1 MMEVKSDIVLHNGQ
15 KRIIKELLTNPVR
28 YNVVNASRQFGK
40 SILGREL
47 VNWFAFN
54 FNQYENQVLKPK
66 NLTARCKIV
75 WTSPTI
81 PQAKKVYKEFE
92 DAWAP
97 ILKYRNKTERLLV
110 TKNNTQV
117 RFYGVDKPDN
127 IRGDNANYM
136 ICDEYAFYKDDVFNT
151 VLRPMLAVQGKMV
164 FFIST
169 PHGLN
174 DFYELHKKGIS
185 PDFQNYKYSQ
195 GLYTENPYY
204 NLEEVEDAKQNLPID
219 IFKQE
224 YLAEFVGGGAS
235 VFGNISDLMVVNS
248 WDKPIETMEYY
259 NGNDIAKQKDWTV
272 STTIDKNHRIV
283 NQVRMRQMDWQEI
296 INGIVS
302 DLENY
307 KSYALME
314 VNGAGDPVYDLVKRR
329 YQQVYPFL
337 TTNQSKQM
345 LISNLIASCKTKSIK
360 LPTKELCP
368 SLHEQLDMFTFDYSE
383 KTRQITYNAREGYH
397 DDDVIS
403 LALANMQFKRFNP

>member
-1 MMEVKSDIVLHNGQ
+1 
-15 KRIIKELLTNPVR
+15 
-28 YNVVNASRQFGK
+28 
-40 SILGREL
+40 
-47 VNWFAFN
+47 
-54 FNQYENQVLKPK
+54 
-66 NLTARCKIV
+66 
-75 WTSPTI
+75 
-81 PQAKKVYKEFE
+81 
-92 DAWAP
+92 
-97 ILKYRNKTERLLV
+97 
-110 TKNNTQV
+110 
-117 RFYGVDKPDN
+117 
-127 IRGDNANYM
+127 
-136 ICDEYAFYKDDVFNT
+136 
-151 VLRPMLAVQGKMV
+151 MLAVQGKMV